1 MPSQAEYFKNFIST
15 LKDQKVL
22 NDQEIEE
29 ALKYLDGIK
38 GVFSDKFFISGY
50 ENLAWFICK
59 KFMVQRLKEFIKQ
72 NTEMLV
78 QDKGARFY
86 FVQALLE
93 KPGITDPERK
103 ELILIAPEIYQTYL
117 LGRFFR

>member
-1 MPSQAEYFKNFIST
+1 MPSQAEYFRNFISA

-29 ALKYLDGIK
+29 AFKYLDGTK
-38 GVFSDKFFISGY
+38 GVFADKFFISGY
-50 ENLAWFICK
+50 ENLAWVISK
-59 KFMVQRLKEFIKQ
+59 KFSVERLKEFIKR
-72 NTEMLV
+72 NTEMLA
-78 QDKGARFY
+78 QDSDARFY

-103 ELILIAPEIYQTYL
+103 DLIQLTPKNYQSYL
-117 LGRFFR
+117 LGRFIR